1 MTVKASTRET
11 GLDLQGRA
19 FRQLIGGELVAGS
32 TTQTVIDPATE
43 EIIATAPVASTDQVN
58 AAVAA
63 AASAFEQW
71 KVTPLAQRA
80 AVIRSIADAIESRR
94 DEIATIVTLENGKPI
109 DAAQADIDASLEWSR
124 HVADFVIEP
133 EVLRDDQGSRIEV
146 HHRPVGVVA
155 AIIPWNFP
163 FFQTIYKLAPALLAG
178 NTVVI
183 KPAPTTPLNACLI
196 AEIVQPLVPAGVVN
210 VVGDAGEVGPQLAAH
225 QDVAKVSFTGST
237 ASGRKVMES
246 GSPTLKK
253 IVLELGGNDS
263 AIVMEDADVSAVAK
277 DIFSW
282 AYVNT
287 GQVCINIK
295 RIMVPGSLYEEF
307 ATKFADL
314 AKTAK
319 IGHGLDPATELGPIQ
334 NRRQYE
340 AVKTFLAKAH
350 QDGTVIAGGA
360 VVDGPGYFVQPT
372 VVRDVAPASTL
383 VNEEIFGPIRS
394 LIRYDDVEEAIRR
407 ANDTQYG
414 LGNSVWGTNVAE
426 ARKVA
431 ERLESGTVWVN
442 THFSLSPDVPF
453 GGWKQSGV
461 GVEFGREGIL
471 EFTRQQVVNVKKT

>member
-1 MTVKASTRET
+1 MTSTDVATR
-11 GLDLQGRA
+11 DVRGRT
-19 FRQLIGGELVAGS
+19 FRQLIGGELVPGA
-32 TTQTVIDPATE
+32 TTQTVVDPATE
-43 EIIATAPVASTDQVN
+43 EVIATAPVASADQVN

-63 AASAFEQW
+63 AADAFAGW
-71 KVTPLAQRA
+71 RATPLAQRA
-80 AVIRSIADAIESRR
+80 AVIRAIADAIEARR
-94 DEIATIVTLENGKPI
+94 EEIATIVTLENGKPI
-109 DAAQADIDASLEWSR
+109 EAARGDVDDSLTWSR

-133 EVLRDDQGSRIEV
+133 EVLRDDEESRIEL

-210 VVGDAGEVGPQLAAH
+210 VVGDAGEVGPQLTVH
-225 QDVAKVSFTGST
+225 PDVAKVSFTGST

-263 AIVMEDADVSAVAK
+263 AIVMADADVRAVAK

-282 AYVNT
+282 AFKNT

-307 ATKFADL
+307 ATEFAGL
-314 AKTAK
+314 AKAAR
-319 IGHGLDPATELGPIQ
+319 IGHGLDQDTDLGPIQ
-334 NRRQYE
+334 NARQYE
-340 AVKTFLAKAH
+340 AVKAFLEKAR
-350 QDGTVIAGGA
+350 QDGTVIAGGS
-360 VVDGPGYFVQPT
+360 VIEGPGYFVQPT
-372 VVRDVAPASTL
+372 VLRDVAPESAL
-383 VNEEIFGPIRS
+383 INEEVFGPIRS
-394 LIRYDDVEEAIRR
+394 LIRYDDVEEAIGR
-407 ANDTQYG
+407 ANDTHYG
-414 LGNSVWGTNVAE
+414 LGNSVWGTDVEE
-426 ARKVA
+426 ARRVA

-442 THFSLSPDVPF
+442 THFALAPDVPF

-461 GVEFGREGIL
+461 GVEFGREGVL
-471 EFTRQQVVNVKKT
+471 EFTRQQVMNVKKA